1 MQNCGREIIIWHMFN
16 SMKMARTFISVGFL
30 FNPGDFH
37 WKAFYLLFIHLI
49 FTAALPQVA
58 EWKKE
63 SFLENT
69 IYLHT
74 VKRIDIDKD
83 RWVDR

>member
-1 MQNCGREIIIWHMFN
+1 MTEVRVRVLAEKQLILKGKEFN
-16 SMKMARTFISVGFL
+16 SGS
-30 FNPGDFH
+30 
-37 WKAFYLLFIHLI
+37 I

-74 VKRIDIDKD
+74 AKRIDIDKD